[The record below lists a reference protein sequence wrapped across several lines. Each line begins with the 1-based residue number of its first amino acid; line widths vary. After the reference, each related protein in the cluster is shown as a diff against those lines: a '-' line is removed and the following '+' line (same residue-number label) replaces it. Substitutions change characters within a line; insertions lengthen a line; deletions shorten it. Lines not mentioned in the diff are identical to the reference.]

1 MAGALDIVSVAL
13 LAAPGVAALV
23 GRRVYPVM
31 APQGAELPNIAI
43 TLVSDNDDML
53 LSGAAQFPESRVSV
67 VSRGLTAT
75 QMLNL
80 ADAVKVALRNITH
93 QPVGDALDVC
103 IHKSGTDFT
112 AVFDDPLSFEQTTD
126 YMVRWRE

>member
-1 MAGALDIVSVAL
+1 MTGAIDIVSEVLRAN
-13 LAAPGVAALV
+13 PEVAALV
-23 GRRVYPVM
+23 GNRVYPVL
-31 APQGAELPNIAI
+31 APQGAAFPNIAL

-75 QMLNL
+75 QMMNI
-80 ADAVKVALRNITH
+80 ADTVKVALRNITH
-93 QPVGDALDVC
+93 RTVGDALDVC
-103 IHKSGTDFT
+103 IHKAGTDFT
-112 AVFDDPLSFEQTTD
+112 AAFDDPLSFEQTTD